1 MKHERKLRGG
11 GGGGALHLKT
21 STFGEK
27 KGTFFHSLSWK
38 KMAL

>member
-1 MKHERKLRGG
+1 MKHERKLR
-11 GGGGALHLKT
+11 GGALHLKT